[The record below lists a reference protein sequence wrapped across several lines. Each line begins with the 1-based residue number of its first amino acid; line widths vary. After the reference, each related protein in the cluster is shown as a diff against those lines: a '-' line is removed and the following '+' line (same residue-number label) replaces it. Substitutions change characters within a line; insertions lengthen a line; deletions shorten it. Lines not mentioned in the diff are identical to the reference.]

1 MKMYVGVTDY
11 DWFTLLKQ
19 QDCDEVNFWTPGARN
34 FRALEENEL
43 FLFKLHSPRNYIVGG
58 GFFVRSSI
66 LPVGLA
72 WEAFEIKNGTR
83 SYNDLYDRILKY
95 KTRNRIDTDNPNIG
109 CIVLTEPFFFD
120 EKDWISAPSDWSPS
134 IVQGK
139 TYNTDTAIGMHL
151 YQSVIEKLQKTT
163 PTVIPAKS
171 TGTSGARYS
180 TSVTKHRI
188 GQGAF
193 RVLVTDAYQKRC
205 AITGEKTLP
214 VLQAAHIK
222 PYASGGE
229 HLVTNGLLLRSDL
242 HTLFDEGYI
251 TVDCDYCVN
260 VSKRLHDDYGN
271 GKLYYEYHG
280 IQMRILPEYMHERP
294 AKEFLEWHNE
304 NVFLG

>member
-34 FRALEENEL
+34 FRALDENEL

-95 KTRNRIDTDNPNIG
+95 KTRNRIDTNNPNIG

-120 EKDWISAPSDWSPS
+120 ESDWISAPSDWSPS

-139 TYNTDTAIGMHL
+139 TYNTETAVGMQL

-163 PTVIPAKS
+163 PTVIPTKS

-214 VLQAAHIK
+214 VLEAAHIK

-229 HLVTNGLLLRSDL
+229 HLVTNGILLRSDL
-242 HTLFDEGYI
+242 HTLFDDGYI

-280 IQMRILPEYMHERP
+280 TQMQILPEYMHERP

-304 NVFLG
+304 NVYLG

>member
-19 QDCDEVNFWTPGARN
+19 QECDEVNFWTPGARN
-34 FRALEENEL
+34 FRALEEYEL
-43 FLFKLHSPRNYIVGG
+43 FLFKLHYPRNYIVGG

-72 WEAFEIKNGTR
+72 WEAFELKNGTR
-83 SYNDLYDRILKY
+83 NYNELYNRILKY
-95 KTRNRIDTDNPNIG
+95 KTRNRIDTTNPNIG
-109 CIVLTEPFFFD
+109 CIVLTEPFFF
-120 EKDWISAPSDWSPS
+120 EERDWIPVPPDWKPS

-139 TYNTDTAIGMHL
+139 TYNTESRIGMQL
-151 YQSVIEKLQKTT
+151 YKDVTDRLHKTMPSV
-163 PTVIPAKS
+163 VAAKPVAS
-171 TGTSGARYS
+171 PGNRYTYS
-180 TSVTKHRI
+180 ATKHRI

-193 RVLVTDAYQKRC
+193 RVIITDAYQKRC

-251 TVDCDYCVN
+251 TIDCDYRVN
-260 VSKRLHDDYGN
+260 VSRKLHDDYGN
-271 GKLYYEYHG
+271 GKDYYKYHG
-280 IQMRILPEYMHERP
+280 AQMQVLPEYMQERP
-294 AKEFLEWHNE
+294 AKVYLEWHND
-304 NVFLG
+304 NIYLG